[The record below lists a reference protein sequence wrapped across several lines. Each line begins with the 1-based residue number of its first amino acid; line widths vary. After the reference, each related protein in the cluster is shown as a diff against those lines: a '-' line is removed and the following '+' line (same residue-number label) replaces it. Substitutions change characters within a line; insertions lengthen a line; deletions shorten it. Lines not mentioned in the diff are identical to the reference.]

1 MSFLISQQ
9 QENSDAKFVEV
20 KQIELLRVCSC
31 ELHITII
38 QSNGATIKMNGKI
51 LDARVLF
58 LGLEILH
65 NLSYIS

>member
-38 QSNGATIKMNGKI
+38 QSNGATIKMN
-51 LDARVLF
+51 D
-58 LGLEILH
+58 
-65 NLSYIS
+65 S